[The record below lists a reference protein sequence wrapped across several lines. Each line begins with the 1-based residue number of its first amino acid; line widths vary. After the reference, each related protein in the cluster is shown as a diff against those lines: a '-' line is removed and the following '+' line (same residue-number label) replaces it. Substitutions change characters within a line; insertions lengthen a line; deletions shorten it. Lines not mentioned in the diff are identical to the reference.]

1 MRDKTGTKIT
11 RAAFAALAAAV
22 FSLASAAGASAQSAA
37 DLFKRGVELHED
49 GLLDEAA
56 AQISRAIEL
65 EPSNAYFKN
74 ELGLIQ
80 LDMGKFDEAVAT
92 LARAVELDPT
102 LAAAHSGLGV
112 AYNAKNDYAKSIES
126 FRKAL
131 ELTPPESPDISVI
144 HNNIGQT
151 HYLLRNFAEAE
162 TELRRALE
170 LDPELLTAHINLGNV
185 YTERGDFATAVK
197 FHEQAVKIAPDY
209 ALPRNNLAY
218 AYYKVG
224 RFDDA
229 IREMEQVIKRDPQN
243 TQFKKNYQF
252 IKAEKERHEQ
262 MTHREGPLKGL
273 PKEVAM
279 KPKGEAEAA
288 EKASPAP
295 APMQKAAPET
305 APAPAAE
312 AKPAPAPAV
321 AEEKKPEPVSAPAA
335 PAAVAAAAP
344 TPAPAVEEK
353 KPAPAPARQS
363 GPAKVVV
370 AKQPA
375 PEPTPAPAPAV
386 ETKPAPAPATVVEPA
401 PAPAPVV
408 EEKKPEPAPA
418 PAPVVAEEKKP
429 EPVPA
434 PAAPARVVAKQPE
447 PAPAPVVEAKP
458 SPAPPAP
465 APVIETKPAPA
476 PAPAVEPA
484 PAPAPA
490 PVVVAAE
497 PEEDKP
503 VLRQRRPASEE
514 EARPAPAQVAEK
526 KISEP
531 VPAAATKAVE
541 PEKQPEYERAPRAR
555 GTLSGE
561 EREEQKLKEFEMTAE
576 ERAAEYYRAARYN
589 LSVKDIEKADTDI
602 KRALEIHPADPDYL
616 TVSGLVAAERG
627 RIHEAAVIFR
637 SALEKSP
644 AHSVARNSLGY
655 VNLKLNRPEL
665 AVEDFNSAVKAD
677 ENDGCASANLAS
689 MLVFAG
695 KCDEAAG
702 LLEAAVSRGC
712 PRSGPL
718 NNAAL
723 CMFRSGDIEGAQER
737 AYRALELDPRND
749 TLASNFSYIVQKSGI
764 SFNPV
769 KIAVASE
776 YIPYARLSEADSEVP
791 LKSLAPLVVLDFYEV
806 FKSVYHKKTILALP
820 FENPRGTERWNPA
833 PADVHTDKIAASL
846 RETGYFR
853 VVVPEEDLSRVPY
866 KERSS
871 EQFIKKMLAKYPAD
885 IVYVGNLGRQQLTD
899 VKESKYMGLK
909 KVSLVEGSQAVQ
921 TKIMLVETGLPLYDG
936 EMSGAARTD
945 GIAAATPYREAAQL
959 KLSAFD
965 DYCAGVA
972 NVIMDHYNL
981 VRYPARQDVVKYID
995 REFKRGADYRR

>member
-1 MRDKTGTKIT
+1 MSDKTGIKIS
-11 RAAFAALAAAV
+11 RAALAALAAAI

-37 DLFKRGVELHED
+37 DFFKRGVELHED

-56 AQISRAIEL
+56 AQVSRAIEL

-74 ELGLIQ
+74 EMGLIQ
-80 LDMGKFDEAVAT
+80 LDMGKFDDAVAT
-92 LARAVELDPT
+92 LARAVELDPK

-112 AYNAKNDYAKSIES
+112 AYNAKNEYTKSIES

-243 TQFKKNYQF
+243 PQFKKNYQF

-273 PKEVAM
+273 PKEVSM

-288 EKASPAP
+288 EKAAP
-295 APMQKAAPET
+295 APVPMQSPTSEAAT
-305 APAPAAE
+305 APA
-312 AKPAPAPAV
+312 
-321 AEEKKPEPVSAPAA
+321 
-335 PAAVAAAAP
+335 
-344 TPAPAVEEK
+344 T
-353 KPAPAPARQS
+353 
-363 GPAKVVV
+363 
-370 AKQPA
+370 
-375 PEPTPAPAPAV
+375 
-386 ETKPAPAPATVVEPA
+386 ETKPAPA
-401 PAPAPVV
+401 APAPVV

-418 PAPVVAEEKKP
+418 PAAPATVVASAPAPVATEEKKTAPAPAPARQDGPAKVVVAKQPEPAPAPKAETKPAPAPVVEEKKSEPVPAPVVVEEKKP
-429 EPVPA
+429 EPA
-434 PAAPARVVAKQPE
+434 PAASGPARVVAKQPE
-447 PAPAPVVEAKP
+447 PAPAPAVEEKKP
-458 SPAPPAP
+458 EPAPVVVAKPAP
-465 APVIETKPAPA
+465 APVIEEKKP
-476 PAPAVEPA
+476 EPA
-484 PAPAPA
+484 PTPA
-490 PVVVAAE
+490 PVAAAPE

-514 EARPAPAQVAEK
+514 ETQAEPAKVAEQK
-526 KISEP
+526 KAEP
-531 VPAAATKAVE
+531 VSEAKPKAAE
-541 PEKQPEYERAPRAR
+541 PEKQPEYERAPRVR

-589 LSVKDIEKADTDI
+589 LSVKDVEKADRDI
-602 KRALEIHPADPDYL
+602 QRALEIHPADADYL

-637 SALEKSP
+637 SVLEKSP

-665 AVEDFNSAVKAD
+665 AVEDFSAAKKAD
-677 ENDGCASANLAS
+677 ENDGCAAANLAS

-712 PRSGPL
+712 PRPGPL
-718 NNAAL
+718 NSAAL

-764 SFNPV
+764 PFNPV
-769 KIAVASE
+769 KISVAPE
-776 YIPYARLSEADSEVP
+776 FTPYARLSESDREVS
-791 LKSLAPLVVLDFYEV
+791 LKSLTPLVVLDFYEV

-833 PADVHTDKIAASL
+833 PADVHTDKLAASL

-866 KERSS
+866 KDRSS

-921 TKIMLVETGLPLYDG
+921 TKILLVETGLPLYDG
-936 EMSGAARTD
+936 EMKGAARAD
-945 GIAAATPYREAAQL
+945 GMAAATPYREAAQI

-981 VRYPARQDVVKYID
+981 VRYPVRQDVVKYID
-995 REFKRGADYRR
+995 RELKRGADYRR